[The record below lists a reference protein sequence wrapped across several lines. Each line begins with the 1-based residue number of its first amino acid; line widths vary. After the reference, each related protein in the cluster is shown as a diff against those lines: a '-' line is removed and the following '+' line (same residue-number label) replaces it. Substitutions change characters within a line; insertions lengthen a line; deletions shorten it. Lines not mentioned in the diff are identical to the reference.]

1 MTQLPISV
9 DTLIA
14 IVTFIGAVIYQSA
27 MLKRNSEITN
37 ERLTRLEENSNVVT
51 KLLIANE
58 AKRVRLE
65 HLEARVAEI
74 EKRCLAV
81 ISNQAYCSLHHHLV
95 EHKPPED

>member
-1 MTQLPISV
+1 MPATLPISV
-9 DTLIA
+9 DTLLA
-14 IVTFIGAVIYQSA
+14 IVTFIGALIYQSA

-65 HLEARVAEI
+65 HLEARVTEI

-81 ISNQAYCSLHHHLV
+81 ISGQSFCSLQRHL